1 MNLHK
6 DKFISPT
13 IYQELRGL
21 EIKRNGKVEHSDNTH
36 DDQIFSY
43 LMAIYV
49 WYDGKNLRE
58 IYGVDKGAIKT
69 EDDVDDVLEMESAND
84 SVDITNQLAAV
95 NRTPD
100 SAEAKLDAQLAE
112 MKKAQGILF
121 TDFIEK
127 QRKEEL
133 VQLAEL
139 LKNPANRQAYANKYK
154 ISVDSVSLED
164 GTTFDDNGLQT
175 LPDSLFTDFNK
186 DEEEMSASS
195 IYNSLNSNMNSQDS
209 VDDTIH

>member
-21 EIKRNGKVEHSDNTH
+21 EVKRNGKVEHSDNTH

-84 SVDITNQLAAV
+84 SVDITKQLAAV

-100 SAEAKLDAQLAE
+100 SAEDKLDAQLAE
-112 MKKAQGILF
+112 MKKAQGILYS
-121 TDFIEK
+121 DFIKK

-133 VQLAEL
+133 TQLAEL
-139 LKNPANRQAYANKYK
+139 LKNPVNRQAYANKYK

-186 DEEEMSASS
+186 DEEEMVASS
-195 IYNSLNSNMNSQDS
+195 IYNSLNSIMNSQDQ
-209 VDDTIH
+209 VDDSIH

>member
-121 TDFIEK
+121 TDFIKK

-133 VQLAEL
+133 AQLAEL

-209 VDDTIH
+209 

>member
-69 EDDVDDVLEMESAND
+69 EDDVDDVLEMESANN

-121 TDFIEK
+121 TDFIKK

-133 VQLAEL
+133 AQLAEL
-139 LKNPANRQAYANKYK
+139 LKNPVNRQAYANKYK

-209 VDDTIH
+209 LDDSIH

>member
-100 SAEAKLDAQLAE
+100 SAEAKLDAQLTE

-121 TDFIEK
+121 TDFIKK

-133 VQLAEL
+133 AQLAEL

-209 VDDTIH
+209 VDDSIH

>member
-69 EDDVDDVLEMESAND
+69 EDDVDDVLEMESTND

-121 TDFIEK
+121 TDFIKK

-133 VQLAEL
+133 AQLAEL

-195 IYNSLNSNMNSQDS
+195 IYNSLNSNINSQDS
-209 VDDTIH
+209 VDDSIH

>member
-121 TDFIEK
+121 TDFIKK

-209 VDDTIH
+209 LDDSIH

>member
-121 TDFIEK
+121 TDFIKK

>member
-84 SVDITNQLAAV
+84 SVDITKQLAAV
-95 NRTPD
+95 NSTPD

-121 TDFIEK
+121 TDFIKK

-133 VQLAEL
+133 AQLAEL
-139 LKNPANRQAYANKYK
+139 LKNPVNRQAYANKYK

-175 LPDSLFTDFNK
+175 LPVSLFTDFNK

-209 VDDTIH
+209 VDDSIH

>member
-121 TDFIEK
+121 TDFIKK

-133 VQLAEL
+133 AQLAEL

-209 VDDTIH
+209 VDDSIH

>member
-100 SAEAKLDAQLAE
+100 SAEDKLDSQLAE

-121 TDFIEK
+121 TDFIKK

>member
-100 SAEAKLDAQLAE
+100 SAEDKLDAQLAE

-121 TDFIEK
+121 TDFIKK

-133 VQLAEL
+133 AQLAEL

>member
-100 SAEAKLDAQLAE
+100 SAEAKLDAQLTE

-121 TDFIEK
+121 TDFIKK

-133 VQLAEL
+133 AQLAEL

>member
-100 SAEAKLDAQLAE
+100 SAEDKLDAQLAE

-121 TDFIEK
+121 TDFIKK

-133 VQLAEL
+133 AQLAEL

-209 VDDTIH
+209 VDDSIH

>member
-121 TDFIEK
+121 TDFIKK

-133 VQLAEL
+133 AQLAEL
-139 LKNPANRQAYANKYK
+139 LKNPVNRQAYANKYK

-209 VDDTIH
+209 VDDSIH

>member
-121 TDFIEK
+121 TDFIKK

-133 VQLAEL
+133 AQLAEL